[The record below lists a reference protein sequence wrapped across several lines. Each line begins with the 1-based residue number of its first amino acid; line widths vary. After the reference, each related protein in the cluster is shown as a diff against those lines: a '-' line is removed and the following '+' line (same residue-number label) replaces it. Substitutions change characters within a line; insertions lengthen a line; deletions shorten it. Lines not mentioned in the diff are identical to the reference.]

1 MILMIKVTKII
12 NSLEIIPIENNV
24 LPIQLG
30 KAYITKK
37 NLQLIYHID
46 LNKIEN
52 VILAYQ
58 KEIDKFKKEPL
69 GFSQTA
75 NYRYLQESNKINI
88 ESFEEIVNEKIRT
101 KRGLINLGGKI
112 SKILF
117 GTLDSDDE
125 ELYRNYFNSI
135 KKNEETLIRNQ
146 KKIATVVN
154 DLKNKYIDKF
164 QKMHDNLE
172 LLKIV
177 PALEEVQ
184 QMHLMTFE
192 LKDIKNT
199 LDEIQTA
206 ISFARLHLLHES
218 ILPYSKFSEVI
229 KNSSIIPLH
238 HIKDY
243 YQLCHTKVIFKNKIL
258 LFLISI
264 PTIYEKGYELYKFYF
279 LSQNNESLSLTDSY
293 MLSQEEELLWSTS
306 QCHPVEEDFLCDQDL
321 LSKPP
326 ECIRNLLKNHKENC
340 SRIVSVPQANLKLL
354 EDGNIL
360 SIKNEKVQEKCPQQ
374 TKHYFIPPT
383 AILRSRCVVGNTQ
396 KEIFPI
402 STIMEEKYIVLPKMA
417 HPMKNQPSSNFKKED
432 IPDIQLED
440 LEEWHIQ
447 PGYSLI
453 FILMFI
459 IILILIFFLI
469 FKYLKNNRLAKV
481 TPIKG
486 DNFNLGGEELQDSI
500 PF

>member
-1 MILMIKVTKII
+1 
-12 NSLEIIPIENNV
+12 
-24 LPIQLG
+24 
-30 KAYITKK
+30 
-37 NLQLIYHID
+37 
-46 LNKIEN
+46 
-52 VILAYQ
+52 
-58 KEIDKFKKEPL
+58 
-69 GFSQTA
+69 
-75 NYRYLQESNKINI
+75 
-88 ESFEEIVNEKIRT
+88 
-101 KRGLINLGGKI
+101 
-112 SKILF
+112 
-117 GTLDSDDE
+117 
-125 ELYRNYFNSI
+125 
-135 KKNEETLIRNQ
+135 
-146 KKIATVVN
+146 
-154 DLKNKYIDKF
+154 
-164 QKMHDNLE
+164 MHDNLE

-340 SRIVSVPQANLKLL
+340 SRIVLVPQANLKLL